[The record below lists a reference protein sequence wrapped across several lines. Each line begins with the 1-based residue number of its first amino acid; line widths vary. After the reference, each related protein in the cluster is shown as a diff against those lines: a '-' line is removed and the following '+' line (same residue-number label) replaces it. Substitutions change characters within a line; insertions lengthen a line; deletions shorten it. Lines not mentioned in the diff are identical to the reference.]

1 VAYRTPKRI
10 NAVSVAMMLLVAAAA
25 YWMWVF
31 FPVYWDAWTVDH
43 QLRETAALCYRV
55 NRYAEPGRTIELR
68 KLLKKAQEDSI
79 RLAHITD
86 PEFDVSL
93 EIEGDNLF
101 LHAIYKVTVRHPV
114 GNFVTTLN
122 MNRTEK
128 ANIKQVSWD

>member
-1 VAYRTPKRI
+1 LAYKTPRRL
-10 NAVSVAMMLLVAAAA
+10 NSVSIAMMILFAAAG

-43 QLRETAALCYRV
+43 QLREAAALCYKI
-55 NRYAEPGRTIELR
+55 NRYAEPGRSIELR
-68 KLLKKAQEDSI
+68 KLLKKVQGDAI
-79 RLAHITD
+79 NLAHITD
-86 PEFDVSL
+86 PDFDVTL

-101 LHAIYKVTVRHPV
+101 LHAIYKVVVRHPV
-114 GNFVTTLN
+114 GNFVTNLT